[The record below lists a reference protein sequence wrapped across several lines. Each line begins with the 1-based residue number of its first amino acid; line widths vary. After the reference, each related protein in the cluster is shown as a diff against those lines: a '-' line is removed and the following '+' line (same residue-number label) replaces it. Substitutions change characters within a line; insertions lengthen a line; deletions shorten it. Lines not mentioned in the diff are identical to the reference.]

1 VSRAQE
7 AFREMA
13 RSDPDLAAKLVLMS
27 LPVAAKRIHGDLT
40 YDLTVEGWGTY
51 RVQKHNGSATVDEQ
65 PERDDVDRPDPGVD
79 FTMAMDAR
87 TLAQMAAGAN
97 PARLMLDG
105 RLRIRGKR
113 RRALKLR
120 AMSEGDLDLA
130 EVLQSGASID
140 PDLLYRSLEYLIDP
154 TWTKG
159 HKFTVVYDV
168 GGTGSWQVEV
178 RDGNRLKVATGR
190 PSGSPDATVRMTSET
205 FDGLLTGELTPTDA
219 MQRNLTQIDGQIYPV
234 TLLGRWMQRAQG
246 RDETEMAREQEQ
258 RAKQQERIGSWGGA
272 RPSTN
277 GSSRKGTDGLLD
289 YTELYALWE
298 RQNWRASELDFSV
311 DREQWVTTPGDAQ
324 LHTTWSLGSFYIGEE
339 RVTADLVPFVAAA
352 PSGEVEA
359 FLSTQLVDEARHAV
373 FFDRFGSEVMV
384 LEAGDLRGRL
394 KELEA
399 MMMEPWHQ
407 VFDEDL
413 RGISRRIA
421 ERPDD
426 TDLFVEGIATYHMV
440 IEGVLAMTGQHF
452 LLKYME
458 DHGLYPGFRKGFSLV
473 ERDEHRHIAFG
484 VRFLKDMI
492 QEDPRY
498 GDIVERKILEL
509 VPHAALVFAPPYADS
524 PKDFVSYGY
533 RSDEIYGFAYR
544 SLKRRMGLLGLEVP
558 PASELMP
565 GPIDSDAS
573 AAAPEQAPTA
583 A

>member
-1 VSRAQE
+1 VTRTQE
-7 AFREMA
+7 AFRQMA
-13 RSDPDLAAKLVLMS
+13 QSDPDLAAKLVLMG
-27 LPVAAKRIHGDLT
+27 LPVAARRIHGELT

-51 RVQKHNGSATVDEQ
+51 RVSKHNGTATVDKQ
-65 PERDDVDRPDPGVD
+65 PERADVDRPDPGVD

-97 PARLMLDG
+97 PARLMIDG

-130 EVLQSGASID
+130 EILRSGAEIE

-154 TWTKG
+154 EWTKG
-159 HKFTVVYDV
+159 HKFTVVYELD
-168 GGTGSWQVEV
+168 GDAWQVEA
-178 RDGNRLKVATGR
+178 RDGNRVTVATGR
-190 PSGSPDATVRMTSET
+190 PNRADATVRLSMAT
-205 FDGLLTGELTPTDA
+205 FQSLLNGELSPTEA
-219 MQRNLTQIDGQIYPV
+219 MQKDLTSVEGQIYPV
-234 TLLGRWMQRAQG
+234 TLLGRWMERAQG
-246 RDETEMAREQEQ
+246 RDETELAREREQ

-272 RPSTN
+272 RPGTN
-277 GSSRKGTDGLLD
+277 GAGRKGADGLLG
-289 YTELYALWE
+289 YTDLYALWE
-298 RQNWRASELDFSV
+298 RQNWRAHELDFTV
-311 DREQWVTTPGDAQ
+311 DREQWVTTPTEAQ
-324 LHTTWSLGSFYIGEE
+324 MHTTWSLGSFYIGEQ

-394 KELEA
+394 QELEA
-399 MMMEPWHQ
+399 MMMEPWHTL
-407 VFDEDL
+407 FDDDL
-413 RGISRRIA
+413 RGVAKRIA

-426 TDLFVEGIATYHMV
+426 LDLFVEGITTYHMV

-492 QEDPRY
+492 EQDPRY
-498 GDIVERKILEL
+498 GEIVTNKILEL

-524 PKDFVSYGY
+524 PQDFVSYGY

-544 SLKRRMGLLGLEVP
+544 SLKRRMGLLGLEIP

-565 GPIDSDAS
+565 GPVDSDANVAS
-573 AAAPEQAPTA
+573 PEQAPTA